1 MGLIGRQSW
10 STTHFFSDAM
20 RTTLTINQIIDE
32 WVLSL
37 DNLPATKE
45 DYKRKIRLWFTWLSR
60 QQIDPRS
67 PSRGD
72 ILRYKEFLQLQMKSA
87 YTYYSY
93 LTVVKLFYRYCHEQG
108 YYDDIGSGIKT
119 HLRQRMHR
127 KTPLTAF
134 QAQRLLESIST
145 STIVGKR
152 DKLLVSMM
160 LMLGLRTCEVE
171 RINICDFGMVDNIP
185 TLRIQRKGHLD
196 KQAVVAL
203 PQKIVELFEDYIAE
217 RNFNEDDPL
226 FINHSRGSMP
236 TRLAKQTIS
245 HIVKRQLRLIGIDD
259 PKITAH
265 SLRHTCGSLLVEQG
279 VDIEVIKELLGH
291 TNTSTTRIYVDMAMK
306 RRLLEDNPSNV
317 VADIISEKPKK
328 RE

>member
-1 MGLIGRQSW
+1 MYGRDWQIAIW
-10 STTHFFSDAM
+10 DTTHFLKAM
-20 RTTLTINQIIDE
+20 RTTLTLNQIVDDWIAGCDR
-32 WVLSL
+32 
-37 DNLPATKE
+37 LPATRT
-45 DYKRKIRLWFTWLSR
+45 DYKRKIRLWFSWLSR
-60 QQIDPRS
+60 QQIEPRS

-72 ILRYKEFLQLQMKSA
+72 ILRYKEFLQVQMKSA
-87 YTYYSY
+87 YTYFSY
-93 LTVVKLFYRYCHEQG
+93 LTVVQLFYRYCHERG
-108 YYDDIGSGIKT
+108 YYDDIGSGIRT

-127 KTPLTAF
+127 KNPLTAF
-134 QAQRLLESIST
+134 QAQRLVESIPT
-145 STIVGKR
+145 TIIVGKR

-160 LMLGLRTCEVE
+160 LMLGLRTCELE
-171 RINICDFGMVDNIP
+171 RINICDFGLVDNIP

-196 KQAVVAL
+196 KLAILAL

-217 RNFNEDDPL
+217 RNFQEDDPL
-226 FINHSRGSMP
+226 FINHSRGRVP

-245 HIVKRQLRLIGIDD
+245 HIVKKQLRMIGIDD

-291 TNTSTTRIYVDMAMK
+291 TSTATTRIYVDMAMK

-317 VADIISEKPKK
+317 VADIIGEKH
-328 RE
+328 

>member
-1 MGLIGRQSW
+1 
-10 STTHFFSDAM
+10 M
-20 RTTLTINQIIDE
+20 RTTLTINQIVEE
-32 WVLSL
+32 WILSL
-37 DNLPATKE
+37 DCLPSTKE
-45 DYKRKIRLWFTWLSR
+45 DYRRKIHLWFSWLSR
-60 QQIDPRS
+60 QQIEPRS

-72 ILRYKEFLQLQMKSA
+72 ILRYKEFLQVQMKSA
-87 YTYYSY
+87 YTYFSY
-93 LTVVKLFYRYCHEQG
+93 LTVVRLFYRYCYERG
-108 YYDDIGSGIKT
+108 YYDDIGSGIRT

-127 KTPLTAF
+127 KNPLTAF
-134 QAQRLLESIST
+134 QAQRLVESIPT
-145 STIVGKR
+145 TTIVGKR

-160 LMLGLRTCEVE
+160 LMLGLRTCEIE
-171 RINICDFGMVDNIP
+171 RINICDFGLVDNIP

-196 KQAVVAL
+196 KLAILAL

-217 RNFNEDDPL
+217 RNFQEDDPL
-226 FINHSRGSMP
+226 FINHSRGRVP

-245 HIVKRQLRLIGIDD
+245 HIVKKQLRMIGIDD

-291 TNTSTTRIYVDMAMK
+291 TSTATTRIYVDMAMK

-317 VADIISEKPKK
+317 VADIIGEKH
-328 RE
+328 